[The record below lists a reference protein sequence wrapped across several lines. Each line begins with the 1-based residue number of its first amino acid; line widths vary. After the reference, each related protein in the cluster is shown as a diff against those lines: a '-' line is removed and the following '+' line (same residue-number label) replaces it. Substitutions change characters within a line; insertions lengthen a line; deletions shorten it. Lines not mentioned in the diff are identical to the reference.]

1 MFTVIIKR
9 SRLSSDVACFND
21 DHRLEIDSKKFVTDL
36 RTSKRCLAYLTCLKE
51 TLVVARRAKI
61 CVVTFST
68 DVAHAAHGSS
78 VDVKSC
84 GAFLV
89 GDCLSVVD
97 SFIGSYR

>member
-1 MFTVIIKR
+1 M
-9 SRLSSDVACFND
+9 
-21 DHRLEIDSKKFVTDL
+21 
-36 RTSKRCLAYLTCLKE
+36 KE
-51 TLVVARRAKI
+51 ALVVARRAKI

-68 DVAHAAHGSS
+68 DVAHAAAHESS

>member
-1 MFTVIIKR
+1 M
-9 SRLSSDVACFND
+9 
-21 DHRLEIDSKKFVTDL
+21 
-36 RTSKRCLAYLTCLKE
+36 KE
-51 TLVVARRAKI
+51 ALVVARKAKV

-68 DVAHAAHGSS
+68 DVAHAAAHESS